1 MDIELARTFIEIAR
15 CGSFIAAAERLHVT
29 QTAITARVQ
38 KLENHLGCQLFVRN
52 RTGARLTANGDKFI
66 VYARQLVQTW
76 EAAQRDLPLPQGFH
90 NILRVGGEISLCN
103 PLMLDW
109 VCALRTA
116 IPSHGI
122 RAEIADGPTLLR
134 QIEQGMLDCA
144 LVYQPA
150 YWPELQ
156 IEQILEEKLIQ
167 VCLPAMPEPYVYVDW
182 GEGFR
187 HQHNAAL
194 PDKARAAI
202 SFNLGPLALQYI
214 LDRGGSGYFRR
225 RVVESY
231 LESGVLER
239 VPAAPEFNY
248 PTWLVY
254 SRERDSD
261 VLQQALQ
268 ILREVVQ
275 RDQDWSQRWD
285 PVI

>member
-38 KLENHLGCQLFVRN
+38 KLESHLGCTLFVRN
-52 RTGARLTANGDKFI
+52 RAGARLTANGDKFI

-90 NILRVGGEISLCN
+90 TILRVGGEISLCN

-109 VCALRTA
+109 VRALRTA
-116 IPSHGI
+116 IPSHAT

-134 QIEQGMLDCA
+134 QIEQGMLDAA

-156 IEQILEEKLIQ
+156 VEQILEEKLIQ

-214 LDRGGSGYFRR
+214 LDSGGSGYFRR

-231 LESGVLER
+231 LESGVLAR
-239 VPAAPEFNY
+239 VPAAPEFSY

-261 VLQQALQ
+261 VLQQALRV
-268 ILREVVQ
+268 LREVVQ